1 MTEEWAPSGIVPLVL
16 IAGVGAEQERFETT
30 ELIGT
35 DELVAEGRAMN
46 HCVGSYGKLCR
57 DGLASIWSLTVE
69 DAAGQVKR
77 LLTLQVGGAQPAIVQ
92 AQGHHNRRP
101 TTAEL
106 VLLTRWAIEGGP
118 PLAPAVRLE
127 LDLRENQLR

>member
-1 MTEEWAPSGIVPLVL
+1 MRHRRPRPAS
-16 IAGVGAEQERFETT
+16 AGRSRRVRGPAA
-30 ELIGT
+30 G
-35 DELVAEGRAMN
+35 G
-46 HCVGSYGKLCR
+46 G
-57 DGLASIWSLTVE
+57 E

-77 LLTLQVGGAQPAIVQ
+77 LLTLQVGGDQPAIVQ

-118 PLAPAVRLE
+118 YLAPAVRLG
-127 LDLRENQLR
+127 LDLRDDQLR